1 MNKVRMR
8 SKLSEVLG
16 IPWIRSSLILGG
28 ILAAVGIT
36 LILVFKLLN
45 LGSSSFIMDIKSLV
59 VEYGLV
65 GIFMATILA
74 GTVVPVGSPALVV
87 AAASFGIHPMILT
100 IVATAGFT
108 VGMVVNYALAY
119 GLGRPF
125 VVKKL
130 GMERLEEISA
140 LWNRWGWII
149 YVLFGIIPVLPVEFL
164 ALFCGLIKA
173 QFDRF
178 LILSFIPRLIVFTLL
193 SYFGIQLGQWLEIM

>member
-1 MNKVRMR
+1 MRMR